1 MVITIDG
8 KRWLKME
15 GKLAYLPPRVN
26 VCLTKGRLRFSYTGI
41 TKRHRKEVF
50 IGIRPIMEAY
60 EDFLDKLID
69 LGELYDHPFK
79 ASYLA
84 TNPTFGKP
92 SLVRLHGDRVHFQY
106 PETGSGT
113 SIYKGSIRYP
123 GLLERMQLESDK
135 ILDEIRAT
143 KVTSTKGFFKY
154 ANAKSIAA

>member
-8 KRWLKME
+8 KRWLQME

-26 VCLTKGRLRFSYTGI
+26 VYLTNGKLYFNYSGI

-50 IGIRPIMEAY
+50 IGVKPVMETY
-60 EDFLDKLID
+60 KCFLDKLIN

-92 SLVRLHGDRVHFQY
+92 SLVRLYGDRVHIQY
-106 PETGSGT
+106 PESGSSTYMGK
-113 SIYKGSIRYP
+113 IHYV
-123 GLLERMQLESDK
+123 GLLERIQLESDK

>member
-8 KRWLKME
+8 KRWLQMGGE
-15 GKLAYLPPRVN
+15 LAYLPPRVN
-26 VCLTKGRLRFSYTGI
+26 VCLTKGKLHFNYSGI
-41 TKRHRKEVF
+41 TKRYRKEVF
-50 IGIRPIMEAY
+50 IGIRPVMEAY
-60 EDFLDKLID
+60 KDFLDKLIN

-84 TNPTFGKP
+84 INPTFDKP
-92 SLVRLHGDRVHFQY
+92 SLVRLYGDRVHIQY
-106 PETGSGT
+106 PESGNST
-113 SIYKGSIRYP
+113 YVGKIHYT

-143 KVTSTKGFFKY
+143 KVTNTKGFFKY